1 MDLSEQL
8 DRISADT
15 TVFFLAYYEKL
26 MDADSLDKLAAQEV
40 ICTRTGIKRFSRI
53 LMDRLQAERN
63 RLLMSGI
70 RRLSEETGKPLSFT
84 EKNGEEFPT
93 PPPVSVSI
101 PLFLPSLSPFIY
113 GLLAAFVCMG
123 FLLIE
128 TLLACL
134 TEWIAEP
141 ASVLIHAAAVLHL
154 GKPVYY
160 AVMLISVLLMMRMI
174 ILHGSPRWAA
184 VDQLTEI
191 FQENDVS
198 GKYCHSIKEY
208 WETQKKRLQD

>member
-15 TVFFLAYYEKL
+15 TDLFLAYYEKL

-40 ICTRTGIKRFSRI
+40 ICTRTGIKHFSRI

-84 EKNGEEFPT
+84 EENGEEFPT
-93 PPPVSVSI
+93 LPPVSVSI

-198 GKYCHSIKEY
+198 GKYCNSIKEY

>member
-15 TVFFLAYYEKL
+15 TDLFLACYEKL

-84 EKNGEEFPT
+84 EENGETFSAL
-93 PPPVSVSI
+93 PPFSVSI
-101 PLFLPSLSPFIY
+101 PLFLPSLSPFLY
-113 GLLAAFVCMG
+113 GQLAAFVCMG
-123 FLLIE
+123 FLLVE
-128 TLLACL
+128 TILACL

-154 GKPVYY
+154 GKTG
-160 AVMLISVLLMMRMI
+160 LLCRHADI
-174 ILHGSPRWAA
+174 CPPYDAHDYSPR
-184 VDQLTEI
+184 EP
-191 FQENDVS
+191 EM
-198 GKYCHSIKEY
+198 GCC
-208 WETQKKRLQD
+208 